1 MPNKYYHIHLIC
13 APEDQVAMQD
23 GLAIFM
29 ENRAFLTRDLSQ
41 GDHESASY
49 SRRCIDKS
57 DYIVMLV
64 GDSYGK
70 LNNTGVSQLHL
81 SYIYAKTKAKPMLI
95 LIKLRNENETE
106 KPSRQLLDFVGMV
119 ERDNSDSI
127 YYYDED
133 VRMQTFIEPAYR
145 KFIKENGTARG
156 WTQLPETTNKI
167 LVGNTI
173 GNIGGNTGKLPT
185 IAKVAKKSNAISSIV
200 ADTDF
205 ADIIG
210 KPEHIDEPIVLS
222 FTTDAYQGG
231 NLSEI
236 ELSASLSW
244 REILQSVRHF
254 SEPFSLNV
262 LKQKVNELLNAQA
275 LALVQEIARAVHAV
289 SRTRITDKDFQILQ
303 IQLIKMGWLKVV
315 KDDESKQEL
324 LTLTNKAK
332 RLL

>member
-1 MPNKYYHIHLIC
+1 MPNKHYHIHLIC

-23 GLAIFM
+23 GLALFM

-49 SRRCIDKS
+49 SRRCIDKC
-57 DYIVMLV
+57 DYVVMLV

-81 SYIYAKTKAKPMLI
+81 SYIYAKTKSKPLLI
-95 LIKLRNENETE
+95 LLKLRNETAN
-106 KPSRQLLDFVGMV
+106 PSRQLLDFLGMI
-119 ERDNSDSI
+119 ERDNSDAI

-133 VRMQTFIEPAYR
+133 VHMQTFIEPAYR
-145 KFIKENGTARG
+145 KFIKEHGTAVG
-156 WTQLPETTNKI
+156 WTRQSETDDKAK
-167 LVGNTI
+167 L
-173 GNIGGNTGKLPT
+173 GNIGGYTGKL
-185 IAKVAKKSNAISSIV
+185 AKIGKKSNIIKNSMAID

-231 NLSEI
+231 NLSEV

-254 SEPFSLNV
+254 SEPFSLHV
-262 LKQKVNELLNAQA
+262 LRQKINELLNAQA

-289 SRTRITDKDFQILQ
+289 SRTQVTDKDFQILQ
-303 IQLIKMGWLKVV
+303 IQLIKMGWLRVV
-315 KDDESKQEL
+315 KDDDGKQEL
-324 LTLTNKAK
+324 LTLTSKAK